1 MGIRPVRCATL
12 PQAGW
17 ERCVQRDRTCRRGLV
32 PETLQS
38 TPPRRASDTVSA
50 DPASTRPI
58 DTRSKARAPT
68 PGRRHDVADDWAP
81 LELARPP
88 FDQLAGY
95 AGLLGDDDFPTLDA
109 LSDALAA
116 TPGCEGLRCVEQN
129 QFLFR
134 DGLHFEQR
142 IHDHG
147 AIATRP
153 RRWHDLFSVLMWLR
167 YPRLKRALNRLQVED
182 LPLQGRGNRT
192 RRQQSLTHI
201 DEAGLLV
208 ASEDPALLE
217 RLDAHDWP
225 GLFLDR
231 RADWHRRI
239 VVHVFGHALFELAR
253 DPHLTMA
260 GKVLWFHVPEGFCT
274 WPFDARAALLDRA
287 AADAVSSG
295 VLGWDPA
302 GMVSLPLSGIP
313 GWREGNGDPAFV
325 ATAEC
330 FRGRDP
336 QRRYAAPL
344 GIAG

>member
-1 MGIRPVRCATL
+1 
-12 PQAGW
+12 
-17 ERCVQRDRTCRRGLV
+17 
-32 PETLQS
+32 
-38 TPPRRASDTVSA
+38 VSA
-50 DPASTRPI
+50 DPAARPA
-58 DTRSKARAPT
+58 SEARKRGSAPQ
-68 PGRRHDVADDWAP
+68 PGRRHDRTDDWAP
-81 LELARPP
+81 LDLVRPP
-88 FDQLAGY
+88 FDQLADR
-95 AGLLGDDDFPTLDA
+95 ADLLSGGDFPSLDA
-109 LSDALAA
+109 LNLAMGA
-116 TPGCEGLRCVEQN
+116 TAGCEGLRCVEQN

-134 DGLHFEQR
+134 DGQHFEQR

-167 YPRLKRALNRLQVED
+167 YPRLKRALNRLQIAD

-208 ASEDPALLE
+208 ASEDPSLLE
-217 RLDAHDWP
+217 RLDTHDWP

-253 DPHLTMA
+253 DPIPTMA
-260 GKVLWFHVPEGFCT
+260 GKVLWFHVPEGFCARS
-274 WPFDARAALLDRA
+274 FDQRAGLLDRA
-287 AADAVSSG
+287 AAEAVSSG
-295 VLGWDPA
+295 ALGWDPA

-313 GWREGNGDPAFV
+313 GWREGNEDPEFV

-336 QRRYAAPL
+336 ARVYAPPSRLEDL
-344 GIAG
+344 GAA

>member
-1 MGIRPVRCATL
+1 MRPA
-12 PQAGW
+12 AEAW
-17 ERCVQRDRTCRRGLV
+17 V
-32 PETLQS
+32 P
-38 TPPRRASDTVSA
+38 PD
-50 DPASTRPI
+50 
-58 DTRSKARAPT
+58 
-68 PGRRHDVADDWAP
+68 
-81 LELARPP
+81 LARPP
-88 FDQLAGY
+88 FDQLAGF
-95 AGLLGDDDFPTLDA
+95 AGLLGSDDFPTLEA
-109 LSDALAA
+109 LNHVLANHE
-116 TPGCEGLRCVEQN
+116 GCAGLRCVEQN

-167 YPRLKRALNRLQVED
+167 YPRLKRVLNRLQVED
-182 LPLQGRGNRT
+182 LPIQGRGNRT

-208 ASEDPALLE
+208 ASEDPGLLE
-217 RLDAHDWP
+217 RLDAHDWQ
-225 GLFLDR
+225 GLFLER

-260 GKVLWFHVPEGFCT
+260 GKVLWFVAPAGFCAR
-274 WPFDARAALLDRA
+274 PFDQRAALLDRA
-287 AADAVSSG
+287 AADAVASG
-295 VLGWDPA
+295 ALGWDPA

-313 GWREGNGDPAFV
+313 GWREGNHDPAFV

-336 QRRYAAPL
+336 GRRYAPAVSLAGARVGDPAHPAGAP
-344 GIAG
+344 GSRAGT